1 MTEIS
6 KLCNTPGNF
15 IAIKICDVAQPRY
28 STEDLKEIFE
38 SEKIGVVMRVDYTI
52 GSSTRDYDY
61 SSRPFTYYMYFEYLY
76 NNAFTQTLMDLF
88 KDGQHYNMTFTHKT
102 RRTNF
107 KLEKITNRI

>member
-15 IAIKICDVAQPRY
+15 MAIKIGDIAQPSY
-28 STEDLKEIFE
+28 STEELKEIFE
-38 SEKIGVVMRVDYTI
+38 SENIGVVMRVDYTI

-61 SSRPFTYYMYFEYLY
+61 SSRPFTYYVYFEYLY
-76 NNAFTQTLMDLF
+76 NNAFTQTLVDLF
-88 KDGQHYNMTFTHKT
+88 EDGKHYYMIFTHKT
-102 RRTNF
+102 RRVNF

>member
-38 SEKIGVVMRVDYTI
+38 NEKIGVVMRVDYVI
-52 GSSTRDYDY
+52 GSSTRDYDF
-61 SSRPFTYYMYFEYLY
+61 SSRPITYYVYFEYLY
-76 NNAFTQTLMDLF
+76 NNAFTQTLVDLLEDE
-88 KDGQHYNMTFTHKT
+88 KHYNMIFTHKT
-102 RRTNF
+102 RRVNF
-107 KLEKITNRI
+107 KLEKITKRI